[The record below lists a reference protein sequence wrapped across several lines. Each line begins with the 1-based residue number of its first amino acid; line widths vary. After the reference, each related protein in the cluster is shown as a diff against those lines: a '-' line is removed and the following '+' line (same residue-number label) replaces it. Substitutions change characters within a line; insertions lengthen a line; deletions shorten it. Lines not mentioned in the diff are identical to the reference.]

1 MSTTPLMSKEYITK
15 LDYEFEGQP
24 RIAYRIA
31 GTRISFDSIVYAWRQ
46 GESPEGIIDSFSSLT
61 LEQVHGALAFYL
73 ANQAMIDEYLLHSE
87 NDYDHLRQK
96 SWEDMRQNRPE
107 LYEKLSAAKQA
118 LLTAA

>member
-1 MSTTPLMSKEYITK
+1 MSTVPLMSKEYVTK
-15 LDYEFEGQP
+15 LEFEFEGQQ

-31 GTRISFDSIVYAWRQ
+31 GTRISLDSIVYAWRQ

-73 ANQAMIDEYLLHSE
+73 ANQAMIDEYLLQAE
-87 NDYDHLRQK
+87 KDYEQLRQK

-107 LYEKLSAAKQA
+107 LYEKL
-118 LLTAA
+118 TAARQKPLIAA

>member
-1 MSTTPLMSKEYITK
+1 MTTTALTNKEYVTR
-15 LDYEFEGQP
+15 LDFEFEGKP

-31 GTRISFDSIVYAWRQ
+31 NTRISLDSVVYAWRQ

-73 ANQAMIDEYLLHSE
+73 ANQTMIDEYLAQGE
-87 NDYDHLRQK
+87 KDYEEARQK

-107 LYEKLSAAKQA
+107 LYRK
-118 LLTAA
+118 LTAAREQRQAA

>member
-1 MSTTPLMSKEYITK
+1 METTATTSKSYVTR
-15 LDYEFEGQP
+15 LDFEFEGQP

-31 GTRISFDSIVYAWRQ
+31 DTRISLDSIVYAWRQ

-73 ANQAMIDEYLLHSE
+73 ANQAMIDEYLLQAE
-87 NDYDHLRQK
+87 KDYEQLRQK

-107 LYEKLSAAKQA
+107 LYEKLSAAKQER
-118 LLTAA
+118 LSAA